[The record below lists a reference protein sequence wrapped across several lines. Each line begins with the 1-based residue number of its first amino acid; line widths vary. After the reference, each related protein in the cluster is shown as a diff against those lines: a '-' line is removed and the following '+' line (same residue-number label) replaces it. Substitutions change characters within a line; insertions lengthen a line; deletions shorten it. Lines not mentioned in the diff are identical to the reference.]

1 MTETEQE
8 AFADLVAELETQ
20 TAEAVKAFSKVF
32 DRMEETNDDKE
43 VKWKPQDLFKN
54 FFIYRG
60 LVFWSWKTMKWQRT
74 LESWLSLCRKWWKES
89 QLQ

>member
-43 VKWKPQDLFKN
+43 VK
-54 FFIYRG
+54 
-60 LVFWSWKTMKWQRT
+60 
-74 LESWLSLCRKWWKES
+74 
-89 QLQ
+89 